1 MTPDPE
7 VCEDG
12 WTGAT
17 PDSDWV
23 NLDVKNDTLEVA
35 SHNLF
40 VTYDDFRRRTRVKKT
55 LPIWFYQE

>member
-17 PDSDWV
+17 LDSDWV
-23 NLDVKNDTLEVA
+23 NLDIENDTLEVA
-35 SHNLF
+35 SNNLF
-40 VTYDDFRRRTRVKKT
+40 VNE
-55 LPIWFYQE
+55 QCC